1 MSNFKVLKT
10 THRKITKVIPVK
22 VKGKVNEHDF
32 VRQYKKNIKKSPVM
46 IYTDGSY
53 SHKEERGGWSA
64 VFLKGDKIYDYN
76 GTNDIYA
83 HFSENIECLVG
94 GRRQHSNLEIVRK
107 NYPALMELT
116 AVVMAVKQVK
126 TPSHIHI
133 MTDNAAYVLTNISNI
148 DKIIA
153 REKKR
158 QMSEAVALWRELKE
172 AIQTYGHD
180 VTIQH
185 VYGHKGL
192 VGNELADKLAK
203 YGSANLGNKDR
214 HTYLHLKPEQVDMN
228 IKHTFEIDINR
239 KSDFRTQLQNT
250 LNGISKELQHHMN
263 EGGVAST
270 KFISKKNGKHYI
282 QVEIKGSLEKNN
294 AHNKPLIKYNTIL
307 NKVITRFGS
316 IERTAKIQLFNTLYE
331 GLIKPAVL
339 DLHLKKGSGK
349 KVFVNQ
355 KARVN
360 LLSSN
365 KDVKKKEFEQKI
377 NCHQSAGFEAN

>member
-10 THRKITKVIPVK
+10 TNKKIAKVIPVK

-32 VRQYKKNIKKSPVM
+32 IRQYKKNINKTPVM

-76 GTNDIYA
+76 GTNDIYS
-83 HFSENIECLVG
+83 HFSENIECLIG

-126 TPSHIHI
+126 KPSHIHI

-158 QMSEAVALWRELKE
+158 QMSEAVALWQELKE
-172 AIQTYGHD
+172 AIKIYGHD
-180 VTIQH
+180 ITIQH

-203 YGSANLGNKDR
+203 YGSANLGNKER
-214 HTYLHLKPEQVDMN
+214 HTYLHLKPEQVKIDL
-228 IKHTFEIDINR
+228 KHTFEVDIN
-239 KSDFRTQLQNT
+239 KKTDFKTQLQNT

-263 EGGVAST
+263 DGGRVST

-282 QVEIKGSLEKNN
+282 KIEINGSLEKNN

-307 NKVITRFGS
+307 NKVINRFGS
-316 IERTAKIQLFNTLYE
+316 IERTAKIQIFNTLYQ

-339 DLHLKKGSGK
+339 DLHLKKTSNK
-349 KVFVNQ
+349 KVFINP

-360 LLSSN
+360 LLNTKSEE
-365 KDVKKKEFEQKI
+365 KKKEFEEKI
-377 NCHQSAGFEAN
+377 NCQQSAEFEAI